1 MILNRKFLKFEID
14 LDFVLIAVTTSLKDY
29 RICYLINKFLNFNFI
44 KIPDLAVDIYRN
56 ESTILF
62 SLYHY
67 NWETTETDF
76 YFIANKG
83 TEGYLI
89 PEMKEADYFLLIKNY
104 IDENDLDTIREIN
117 EQYKTNVGI
126 LADLQGPKIRIG
138 LVKDGGIH
146 LVNGTRI
153 NITTHECI
161 GDDNRIYIT
170 YETFPQDVQPNEIIL
185 LDDGK
190 IQMKVIETNRVDTV
204 VCEIMHGGILTSRKG
219 VNFPNTKVSIP
230 SLTEEDLE
238 NLK

>member
-104 IDENDLDTIREIN
+104 IDENDLDN
-117 EQYKTNVGI
+117 
-126 LADLQGPKIRIG
+126 
-138 LVKDGGIH
+138 
-146 LVNGTRI
+146 
-153 NITTHECI
+153 
-161 GDDNRIYIT
+161 
-170 YETFPQDVQPNEIIL
+170 IIL
-185 LDDGK
+185 TLNK
-190 IQMKVIETNRVDTV
+190 IP
-204 VCEIMHGGILTSRKG
+204 EIVAAVKIDPKKIKSR
-219 VNFPNTKVSIP
+219 
-230 SLTEEDLE
+230 E
-238 NLK
+238 NLLF